1 MHPSRVGQSKK
12 GKMCVVRMMNAVCQA
27 RRKTSSLECMESG
40 RKCTRRSVATTVK
53 MLDEQEHEGNSDGKV
68 DCGVSCIVRC
78 NYKSVVSIKCQ
89 LSDQFPLRIA

>member
-1 MHPSRVGQSKK
+1 M
-12 GKMCVVRMMNAVCQA
+12 
-27 RRKTSSLECMESG
+27 
-40 RKCTRRSVATTVK
+40 ATTVK

-89 LSDQFPLRIA
+89 LSYQFPLRIDFYDHSVGRSVLEVPTYQVGFQTNKCVTYESGDFSRIN